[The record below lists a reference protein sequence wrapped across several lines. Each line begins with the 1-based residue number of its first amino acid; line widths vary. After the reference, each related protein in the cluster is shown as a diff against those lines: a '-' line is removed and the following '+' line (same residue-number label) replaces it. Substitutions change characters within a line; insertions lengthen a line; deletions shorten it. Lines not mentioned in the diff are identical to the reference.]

1 MQNILIKIFSSHKHL
16 GLYFS
21 NECSWHKHI
30 GYTKQKALFRIHI
43 MRKLKFKLDCKSFE
57 IIYLTFI
64 RPLLK
69 YGDVIW
75 DTCTQYEK
83 NERDKIQNEAASIS
97 TSTTKLV
104 SLDNL
109 YEEVGWQTLHKRRQ
123 DHKNTLFYK
132 MFNHLKLVYLSPLI
146 TQQMNAI
153 SHHNLRN
160 SNDIHAIRSHTSLY
174 HNSFLP
180 PTLR

>member
-1 MQNILIKIFSSHKHL
+1 
-16 GLYFS
+16 
-21 NECSWHKHI
+21 
-30 GYTKQKALFRIHI
+30 
-43 MRKLKFKLDCKSFE
+43 MRKIKFKLDCKSFE
-57 IIYLTFI
+57 IIYLKFI

-97 TSTTKLV
+97 TSTTKLD

-123 DHKNTLFYK
+123 DH
-132 MFNHLKLVYLSPLI
+132 
-146 TQQMNAI
+146 
-153 SHHNLRN
+153 
-160 SNDIHAIRSHTSLY
+160 
-174 HNSFLP
+174 
-180 PTLR
+180 